1 MKAETSKV
9 PPQFTGATS
18 KKCVSAELC
27 SSICVAMDAVERD
40 YRP

>member
-1 MKAETSKV
+1 MKVETSKV

-27 SSICVAMDAVERD
+27 STMCVVMDALERD